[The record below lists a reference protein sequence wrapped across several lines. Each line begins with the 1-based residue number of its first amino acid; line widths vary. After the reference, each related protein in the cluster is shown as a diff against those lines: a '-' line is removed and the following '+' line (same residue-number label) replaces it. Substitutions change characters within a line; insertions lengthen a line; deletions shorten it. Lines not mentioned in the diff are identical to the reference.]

1 MSIASPLSKVGLE
14 IYTTEPIEEEEEE
27 EKKEDSEETTE
38 EDAEEE
44 TGVTFPEFD
53 NKIVYQN
60 GETIQID
67 YLGEL
72 YSDSFEM
79 DYGDISSN
87 SNVSVPIETLN
98 YFFKGR
104 KVALKKAWQ
113 NGTLKWDDMDTAILG
128 FVTEI
133 NYNQDK
139 IDVKIGGMDKLLE
152 AEATFDFTQMKRSE
166 IVKQIIEA
174 AGLKAK
180 VDATGLIDDVI
191 DFKTTSSS
199 GGGDEESGDAPG
211 IGNAKIDDLVK
222 KWVKGKKSALEK
234 AKAIH
239 AGLRDE
245 VGIVYSYYYN
255 SHYHTPENCLA
266 HVHSPG
272 LNCGD
277 TAILTT
283 ACMKSGGL
291 NAYIVLRC
299 DSAHFFTVIEIGGT
313 KYYSDLTGSEGARS
327 VRAWNDTWQHNKCG
341 NKYDLS

>member
-1 MSIASPLSKVGLE
+1 MSIASPLSKAGLE

-166 IVKQIIEA
+166 IVKQIIES

-180 VDATGLIDDVI
+180 VDVTGLIDDVI
-191 DFKTTSSS
+191 DFKTTSSTE
-199 GGGDEESGDAPG
+199 GDDTGEGESTGSAS
-211 IGNAKIDDLVK
+211 IDEAVEK
-222 KWVKGKKSALEK
+222 AIKGKKDALSK
-234 AKAIH
+234 AKAIDSAFKSH
-239 AGLRDE
+239 
-245 VGIVYSYYYN
+245 VIYSYYYDVHHPDLEEAWKN
-255 SHYHTPENCLA
+255 ANLNCADGANVLCAMFIKAGLKAVIVHVPSHYIVKLTISGKTYYTDNAANSGSHTTRPFGEVWRGNT
-266 HVHSPG
+266 S
-272 LNCGD
+272 
-277 TAILTT
+277 
-283 ACMKSGGL
+283 
-291 NAYIVLRC
+291 
-299 DSAHFFTVIEIGGT
+299 
-313 KYYSDLTGSEGARS
+313 GSEVGTRISA
-327 VRAWNDTWQHNKCG
+327 
-341 NKYDLS
+341 